1 MEKNTSSASSL
12 TGSTTPVRH
21 GPQLTVWSK
30 GMENKKKECRTRDRE
45 FKGHGG
51 PLVGSKINTD
61 RDATKCC
68 EGTGLTSPVCSSK
81 QMHFKQA
88 QGAPLLTMT
97 NDSTWSFPSLLT

>member
-45 FKGHGG
+45 FKGHTEDPWLDQRSIQIEMQQNAVRGQ
-51 PLVGSKINTD
+51 V
-61 RDATKCC
+61 
-68 EGTGLTSPVCSSK
+68 
-81 QMHFKQA
+81 
-88 QGAPLLTMT
+88 
-97 NDSTWSFPSLLT
+97 